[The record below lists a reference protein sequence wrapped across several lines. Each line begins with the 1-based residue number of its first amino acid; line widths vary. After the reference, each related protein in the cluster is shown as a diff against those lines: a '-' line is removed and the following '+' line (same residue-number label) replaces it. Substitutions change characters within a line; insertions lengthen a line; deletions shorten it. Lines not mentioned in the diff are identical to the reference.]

1 MEMPEDLKPYNQDAV
16 VMPILWMGNLV
27 VSNRALQGVMKA

>member
-1 MEMPEDLKPYNQDAV
+1 MEIMPELRAVNQDAV
-16 VMPILWMGNLV
+16 NIPIIWQGNLV